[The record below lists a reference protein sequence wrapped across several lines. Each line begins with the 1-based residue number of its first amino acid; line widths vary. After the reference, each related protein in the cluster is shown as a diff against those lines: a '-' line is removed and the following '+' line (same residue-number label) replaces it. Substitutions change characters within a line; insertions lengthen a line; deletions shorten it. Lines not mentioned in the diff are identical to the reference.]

1 MRGRSVPTDR
11 SCDMPPP
18 IHQVL
23 AASEGQAVP
32 TALLRNGMPVL
43 LMLTPQRWAGRGLLG
58 CHLQPL

>member
-1 MRGRSVPTDR
+1 M
-11 SCDMPPP
+11 
-18 IHQVL
+18 HQVL

-43 LMLTPQRWAGRGLLG
+43 LILTPQRWAGRGLLG